1 MVEHAAVN
9 RGVVGSSP
17 TRGATVNFK
26 CTRDCHLKFT
36 FFNFK
41 NKFVNYISSL
51 TLFIYL
57 LHANPFLQY
66 YYKYIIFGKIY
77 KTFTYNN
84 IVLWIVLWAAIL
96 FVLSTIAAIIFD
108 KILRPII
115 QKISQMILWLLKK
128 IYSKIEMIIFNLN

>member
-1 MVEHAAVN
+1 M
-9 RGVVGSSP
+9 
-17 TRGATVNFK
+17 FK
-26 CTRDCHLKFT
+26 H
-36 FFNFK
+36 FNFK

-51 TLFIYL
+51 TLLIYL